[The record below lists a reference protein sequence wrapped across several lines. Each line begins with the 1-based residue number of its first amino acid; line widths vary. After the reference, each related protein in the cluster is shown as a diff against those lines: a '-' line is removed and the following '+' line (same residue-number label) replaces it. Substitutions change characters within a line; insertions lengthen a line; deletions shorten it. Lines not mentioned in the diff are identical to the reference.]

1 MPDEKPEE
9 EIEPWITVQLVPPAP
24 GGYFAA
30 FIVGGPAPADL
41 KVSTRPLAWFALQHL
56 AWTEEGEELMEA
68 RVVPVVLEPSGEAIY
83 LDAGKSGGPD
93 HGFAGIAQSAAE
105 AERIGAAV
113 LAELVK
119 AQAAK

>member
-1 MPDEKPEE
+1 
-9 EIEPWITVQLVPPAP
+9 
-24 GGYFAA
+24 
-30 FIVGGPAPADL
+30 
-41 KVSTRPLAWFALQHL
+41 
-56 AWTEEGEELMEA
+56 MEA

-83 LDAGKSGGPD
+83 LDSGKSGGPD

-119 AQAAK
+119 AAAK